1 MNNSIV
7 AEKIRIILKFVGYT
21 LGTGFAGS
29 ILIAGLA
36 LQASSPNYWRVG
48 AWFILS
54 SLNFLIRYLAFVR
67 TKALSPAERVS
78 LSTKAWLHTFISGC
92 IWGAAVI
99 LFVPTL
105 QPAYQAALA
114 VTLVGLNI
122 TSIPLMSDMRGISVL
137 FLPAWLPM
145 AAVLYLADGS
155 IALPIAI
162 FFLLGCVYLVAFIIR
177 TTLDDFI
184 AVRLQRDQA
193 LEELGHA
200 NAMQMS
206 LFLAASHDFRQPI
219 QSISFYLMSIRKRL
233 PAPASELHG
242 VVDMIEERL
251 ENLHHLIDET
261 IGFAKLSMGLE
272 SPAPDVIRASEL
284 IDPLLAN
291 FKQHAE
297 SKGLSFHV
305 YCSEGCSLLV
315 NRQILDR
322 ILDNLISNALRNT
335 RSGGV
340 LVAFR
345 KKGNSC
351 SVQVWDTGF
360 GIPEYERERIFD
372 AFYQGERNA
381 ARKGHG
387 LGLMIVK
394 RLAERISAD
403 LTLSSRVDHGTVF
416 RLKVPL
422 ASSLETNQI
431 IPKQIHSEFSFED
444 RLVAVLDDD
453 ESVRNSL
460 SAYLADCGAH
470 VICARDRVEL
480 VTALADEPD
489 LALLVTDLH
498 LEKELGDDIAAEMR
512 VRYPALK
519 VILLTA
525 DASESTHL
533 RLKETGLTVLGK
545 PVLPHTLLQK
555 IAYLLE
561 PAEATQA

>member
-29 ILIAGLA
+29 FLITGLA
-36 LQASSPNYWRVG
+36 LQASPPNYWNVG
-48 AWFILS
+48 TWFILS

-78 LSTKAWLHTFISGC
+78 LSTKAWLHTFLSGC

-99 LFVPTL
+99 LFMPSL
-105 QPAYQAALA
+105 RPAYQTAFA
-114 VTLVGLNI
+114 VTLIGLNI
-122 TSIPLMSDMRGISVL
+122 TSIPLMSDVRGISVL

-145 AAVLYLADGS
+145 AAVLYLVDGS

-184 AVRLQRDQA
+184 AVRLQRDEA
-193 LEELGHA
+193 LDELGQA

-219 QSISFYLMSIRKRL
+219 QSISFYLMSIKKRL
-233 PAPASELHG
+233 PEPASELRG
-242 VVDMIEERL
+242 IVDMIEERL

-272 SPAPDVIRASEL
+272 RPEQDIIPAREL

-297 SKGLSFHV
+297 SKGLSFRV
-305 YCSEGCSLLV
+305 YCSDGCTLLV

-345 KKGNSC
+345 KRGNSC

-360 GIPEYERERIFD
+360 GIPEYEHEQIFD
-372 AFYQGERNA
+372 AFYQGKRNT

-422 ASSLETNQI
+422 AFLPEASQTA
-431 IPKQIHSEFSFED
+431 PKIVPSEFNFD
-444 RLVAVLDDD
+444 GRVVAVLDDD

-470 VICARDRVEL
+470 VICVRDRMEL
-480 VTALADEPD
+480 LTALTDKPA
-489 LALLVTDLH
+489 LSLLVTDLH
-498 LEKELGDDIAAEMR
+498 LEKELGDDIAVEMR
-512 VRYPALK
+512 ARYPSLK

-525 DASESTHL
+525 DASEATQS
-533 RLKETGLTVLGK
+533 RLKATGLAVLGK
-545 PVLPHTLLQK
+545 PILPHKLLEK
-555 IAYLLE
+555 IAHLLD
-561 PAEATQA
+561 PAEAPQA

>member
-21 LGTGFAGS
+21 LGTGFVGS
-29 ILIAGLA
+29 VLIAGLA
-36 LQASSPNYWRVG
+36 LQAQPPDYWRIGV
-48 AWFILS
+48 WFVLS
-54 SLNFLIRYLAFVR
+54 SLNFLVRYLAFVR

-78 LSTKAWLHTFISGC
+78 LSAKAWLHTFVSGC

-99 LFVPTL
+99 LFVPSL
-105 QPAYQAALA
+105 QPACQAAFA
-114 VTLVGLNI
+114 ITLVGLNI
-122 TSIPLMSDMRGISVL
+122 TSIPLMSDVRGISVL

-155 IALPIAI
+155 TVLPIAI

-184 AVRLQRDQA
+184 AVRLERDHA
-193 LEELGHA
+193 LEDLGQA

-233 PAPASELHG
+233 SEPATELHG
-242 VVDMIEERL
+242 IVDMIEERL
-251 ENLHHLIDET
+251 DNLHHLIDET

-272 SPAPDVIRASEL
+272 RPEPAIISAQEL
-284 IDPLLAN
+284 VDPLLAN

-297 SKGLSFHV
+297 SKGLSFRV
-305 YCSEGCSLLV
+305 YCSEGCSLSA

-335 RSGGV
+335 RRGGV

-360 GIPEYERERIFD
+360 GIPEYEHERIFD

-416 RLKVPL
+416 RLKIPL
-422 ASSLETNQI
+422 ATLPVTRQMARQVPRN
-431 IPKQIHSEFSFED
+431 EFGFD
-444 RLVAVLDDD
+444 GRTVAVLDDD
-453 ESVRNSL
+453 QNVRNSL
-460 SAYLADCGAH
+460 SVYLTDCGAR
-470 VICARDRVEL
+470 VICARDRQEL
-480 VTALADEPD
+480 LAALNDAPEPC
-489 LALLVTDLH
+489 LLVTDLH
-498 LEKELGDDIAAEMR
+498 LEKELGDEIAMEMR
-512 VRYPALK
+512 ARYPSMK
-519 VILLTA
+519 IILLTA
-525 DASESTHL
+525 DASDSTQS
-533 RLKETGLTVLGK
+533 RLKAKGLTVLGK
-545 PVLPHTLLQK
+545 PVLPHILLDK
-555 IAYLLE
+555 IVHLLE
-561 PAEATQA
+561 PHGAMET